1 MVAVNGPY
9 FKQSCPWLPP
19 AKSSNV
25 SVERKTS
32 LSITAKRQLHH
43 YQGFCGYSYTFVIY
57 FQEIKNLCWYLILC
71 ISSNFYN
78 IFFPCSIPKL
88 LGVTSRSPVGCRQPR
103 ASSREIWPNPVGL
116 AVTSHSWRWS
126 DEWLVNLSTWS
137 EGYSLVCEINH
148 KYP

>member
-9 FKQSCPWLPP
+9 FAQSCPWLPP
-19 AKSSNV
+19 RCQCRKEDFAFHQCKAK
-25 SVERKTS
+25 TLS
-32 LSITAKRQLHH
+32 LSRLLWLLI
-43 YQGFCGYSYTFVIY
+43 TFVIY
-57 FQEIKNLCWYLILC
+57 FHEIKNLCWYLILC
-71 ISSNFYN
+71 ISSIFYN

-137 EGYSLVCEINH
+137 EGYSLVCEIHH